1 MFNKCNLLAGLG
13 VVLVALGTVANLTL
27 RVPLG
32 PDILR
37 SSFVEETNLDFL
49 PFLRDEV
56 GRDAAIVLV
65 SLDVPALVEYEVVCF
80 ILEINLNIIL
90 TKFI

>member
-1 MFNKCNLLAGLG
+1 
-13 VVLVALGTVANLTL
+13 
-27 RVPLG
+27 
-32 PDILR
+32 
-37 SSFVEETNLDFL
+37 VEETNLDFL